1 MVAAFPRGHTGA
13 VNWTT
18 DNNMNV
24 FVAEDAP
31 EVRKRLV
38 AIVRTVPGVDVV
50 GEAGSVRGAI
60 DGALATAVDVML
72 LDLQL
77 ADGSGLDV
85 LAEVKSQRPGLY
97 VIVLS
102 NFVGAQQYR
111 DASLAA
117 GADVV
122 LDKTKEFG
130 RVREILRGR
139 LDGSHSGLPS

>member
-1 MVAAFPRGHTGA
+1 MR
-13 VNWTT
+13 
-18 DNNMNV
+18 
-24 FVAEDAP
+24 
-31 EVRKRLV
+31 
-38 AIVRTVPGVDVV
+38 
-50 GEAGSVRGAI
+50 SAI
-60 DGALATAVDVML
+60 DGALAARDVML

-77 ADGSGLDV
+77 VGGSGLDV
-85 LAEVKSQRPGLY
+85 LAAVKPQRPGLY

-102 NFVGAQQYR
+102 NFSNAQQYR

-139 LDGSHSGLPS
+139 LDAAQAGLPS

>member
-1 MVAAFPRGHTGA
+1 
-13 VNWTT
+13 
-18 DNNMNV
+18 MNV
-24 FVAEDAP
+24 LVVEDAP

-38 AIVRTVPGVDVV
+38 AIVRAIPGVTVV

-60 DGALATAVDVML
+60 DGALADAADVML

-77 ADGSGLDV
+77 VDGSGLEV
-85 LAEVKSQRPGLY
+85 LAAVRPRRPGLY

-102 NFVGAQQYR
+102 NFSNAQQYR

-130 RVREILRGR
+130 RVREILRDR
-139 LDGSHSGLPS
+139 LHAAQARLPN

>member
-1 MVAAFPRGHTGA
+1 
-13 VNWTT
+13 
-18 DNNMNV
+18 MNV
-24 FVAEDAP
+24 FVVEDAP

-38 AIVRTVPGVDVV
+38 AIVRTIPGVSVV
-50 GEAGSVRGAI
+50 GEADSVRSAI
-60 DGALATAVDVML
+60 DGALAAAVDVML

-77 ADGSGLDV
+77 VGGSGLEV
-85 LAEVKSQRPGLY
+85 LAAVRQQRPALY

-102 NFVGAQQYR
+102 NFANAQQYR

-122 LDKTKEFG
+122 LDKTTEFG

-139 LDGSHSGLPS
+139 LDAAQAGLPS

>member
-1 MVAAFPRGHTGA
+1 

-18 DNNMNV
+18 DDSKMNV
-24 FVAEDAP
+24 FVVEDAP

-38 AIVRTVPGVDVV
+38 AMVGAVPGVSVV
-50 GEAGSVRGAI
+50 GETGSVRGAI
-60 DGALATAVDVML
+60 DGVLASAADVLL

-85 LAEVKSQRPGLY
+85 LAAVRPQRPQLY

-102 NFVGAQQYR
+102 NFSNSKQYR

-122 LDKTKEFG
+122 LDKTTEFG
-130 RVREILRGR
+130 RVRDILRGR
-139 LDGSHSGLPS
+139 VTAPPPPC

>member
-1 MVAAFPRGHTGA
+1 
-13 VNWTT
+13 
-18 DNNMNV
+18 MNV
-24 FVAEDAP
+24 LVVEDAP

-38 AIVRTVPGVDVV
+38 AIVRAIPGVTVV

-60 DGALATAVDVML
+60 DGALADATDVML

-77 ADGSGLDV
+77 VDGSGLEV
-85 LAEVKSQRPGLY
+85 LAAVKPRRPGLY

-102 NFVGAQQYR
+102 NLSNAQQYR

-130 RVREILRGR
+130 RVREILRDR
-139 LDGSHSGLPS
+139 LGAAQARLPN

>member
-1 MVAAFPRGHTGA
+1 
-13 VNWTT
+13 
-18 DNNMNV
+18 MNV
-24 FVAEDAP
+24 LVVEDAP

-38 AIVRTVPGVDVV
+38 AIVRAIPGVTVV

-60 DGALATAVDVML
+60 DGALADATDVML

-77 ADGSGLDV
+77 VDGSGLEV
-85 LAEVKSQRPGLY
+85 LAAVKPRRPGLY

-102 NFVGAQQYR
+102 NFSNAQQYR

-130 RVREILRGR
+130 RVREILRDR
-139 LDGSHSGLPS
+139 LGAAQARLPN

>member
-1 MVAAFPRGHTGA
+1 MVAPCPRGQTGA
-13 VNWTT
+13 VNRAT
-18 DNNMNV
+18 DNEMNV
-24 FVAEDAP
+24 LVVEDAP

-38 AIVRTVPGVDVV
+38 AMLWTVPGVTVV
-50 GEAGSVRGAI
+50 GETGSVRGAV
-60 DGALATAVDVML
+60 DSALAAAVDVML

-85 LAEVKSQRPGLY
+85 LAAVRPRRPRLY

-102 NFVGAQQYR
+102 NFANAQQYR

-122 LDKTKEFG
+122 LDKTTEFG

-139 LDGSHSGLPS
+139 LDAEQSGLQS

>member
-1 MVAAFPRGHTGA
+1 
-13 VNWTT
+13 
-18 DNNMNV
+18 MNV
-24 FVAEDAP
+24 FVVEDAP

-38 AIVRTVPGVDVV
+38 AIVRTVPGVIVV
-50 GEAGSVRGAI
+50 GEAESVRGAI
-60 DGALATAVDVML
+60 DGALAVAADVML

-77 ADGSGLDV
+77 VGGSGLDV
-85 LAEVKSQRPGLY
+85 LAAVKPQRPGLY

-102 NFVGAQQYR
+102 NFANSQQYR

-122 LDKTKEFG
+122 LDKTTEFG

-139 LDGSHSGLPS
+139 LDGSHSGLSS

>member
-1 MVAAFPRGHTGA
+1 MAAPPARGHTSL
-13 VNWTT
+13 VNWATA
-18 DNNMNV
+18 NEMNV
-24 FVAEDAP
+24 FVVEDAP

-38 AIVRTVPGVDVV
+38 AIVRAIPGIAVI
-50 GEAGSVRGAI
+50 GEAESVRGAV
-60 DGALATAVDVML
+60 DGVLASAADVML

-77 ADGSGLDV
+77 SGGSGLDV
-85 LAEVKSQRPGLY
+85 LAAVKPQRPALY

-102 NFVGAQQYR
+102 NFSNEQQYR

-130 RVREILRGR
+130 RVREILRDR
-139 LDGSHSGLPS
+139 LEAAQRLPN